1 MLLVVSVWA
10 LPSLGRVPSRPTGKP
25 PCEIPEKG
33 PTGRP
38 VSLLHLRYK
47 VEKGLRAKNN
57 NGVLSN
63 YPFYTLDQ
71 IVLCSLRLDLSLLA
85 SHILLKVALFCTAY
99 HLHKTLKELSV
110 IYKHLGIVY
119 MQNILAFSHDPVY
132 HHHHHHYIT

>member
-10 LPSLGRVPSRPTGKP
+10 LPSLGRVPSRPTGRP

-38 VSLLHLRYK
+38 VSLLHLRYT

-63 YPFYTLDQ
+63 CLFYTLDQ

-85 SHILLKVALFCTAY
+85 SHILLKVALFA
-99 HLHKTLKELSV
+99 LHITYIRRLKNYLVYISILV
-110 IYKHLGIVY
+110 LFTCKIY
-119 MQNILAFSHDPVY
+119 
-132 HHHHHHYIT
+132 